1 MRYRKL
7 TGWAVALAML
17 LAVWIALT
25 ADLGVVLTER
35 SLHTA
40 RRPVTAE
47 DVAAAHA
54 IADRNHAAMSDIE
67 ISAAD
72 GSTLRA
78 WSFAP
83 RASNG
88 DVVQAGNG
96 DVVMVQHGQGDN
108 RAGML
113 GYADMLM
120 RHGYNVLLP
129 DSRAAGTSGGAIVT
143 FGVIEAGDFNLWYN
157 WLKANEAPRCIFAI
171 GNSMGAGIVLEA
183 AARQPGYCAVVAE
196 SGFSSFRETSYLRMG
211 QTFGTGP
218 WLGRTFLFPTVE
230 AGLIYARFKYGV
242 DLTESS
248 PVRAV
253 KHTHVPIL
261 LIHGQA
267 DNNLPPV
274 NSERIKA
281 ADPGAQLWE
290 PAGAGHCGA
299 FSTAPQEYERRVVGW
314 FESHDRGSGR
324 ISAH

>member
-7 TGWAVALAML
+7 TPWAVALAIL
-17 LAVWIALT
+17 LVVWIALT
-25 ADLGVVLTER
+25 ADVGVVLTER

-47 DVAAAHA
+47 DVAAARA
-54 IADRNHAAMSDIE
+54 IADRNHAAMTDIQ
-67 ISAAD
+67 ISAED

-78 WSFAP
+78 WNFVP
-83 RASNG
+83 R
-88 DVVQAGNG
+88 AGNG
-96 DVVMVQHGQGDN
+96 DVVIVQHGQGDS

-113 GYADMLM
+113 GYADMLL
-120 RHGYNVLLP
+120 RHGYDVLLP

-171 GNSMGAGIVLEA
+171 GNSMGAAIVLEA

-196 SGFSSFRETSYLRMG
+196 SVFSSFRETAYLRTG
-211 QTFGTGP
+211 QTFGKGP

-230 AGLIYARFKYGV
+230 AGLIYAQFKYGI
-242 DLTESS
+242 DLTDSS
-248 PVRAV
+248 PIDAAR
-253 KHTHVPIL
+253 HTHVPIL
-261 LIHGQA
+261 LIHGLA
-267 DNNLPPV
+267 DNNLPPI

-299 FSTAPQEYERRVVGW
+299 ISIAPEEYERRVVGW
-314 FESHDRGSGR
+314 FESHDRAGAR
-324 ISAH
+324 INAH